1 MSGKDSTPIR
11 LIVGLGNPGAQY
23 DETRHNAGFWFV
35 DLVARRHGGMFK
47 SETKFHGQT
56 CRVRIDGRECWLLK
70 PSTFM
75 NRSGQAVSALANYFK
90 IPIEEV
96 LVAHDELDIPAGS
109 VRLKKGGGHGGH
121 NGLRDIVSAMG
132 GKDFWRL
139 RIGIDHPGNAR
150 QVVDYVLGRPS
161 RDDAIEIEREIARAE
176 ELLPRILAG
185 DSQKVMNLLH
195 TTR

>member
-90 IPIEEV
+90 IHIEEV

-109 VRLKKGGGHGGH
+109 IRLKKGGGHGGH

>member
-109 VRLKKGGGHGGH
+109 IRLKKGGGHGGH

-176 ELLPRILAG
+176 ELLPRIVAG

>member
-109 VRLKKGGGHGGH
+109 IRLKKGGGHGGH